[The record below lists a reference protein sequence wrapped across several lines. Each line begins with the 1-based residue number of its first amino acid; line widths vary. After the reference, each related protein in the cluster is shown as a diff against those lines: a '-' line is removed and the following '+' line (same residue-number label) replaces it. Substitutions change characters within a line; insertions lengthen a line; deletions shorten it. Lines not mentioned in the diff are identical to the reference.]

1 MCTLSDSV
9 PDGADGNMATRTI
22 TWSWGAHEVVTFDPA
37 TDVLDFGWLN
47 ASDFTITEVDGSV
60 VIALPANAHSYTLEG
75 ISLSD
80 LSLTNISAFDASV
93 FAQWSAAIAADTSA
107 TPAAGTLVALAAAR
121 DTDTV
126 VSFDPATDKLD
137 FSGLSATDFSIAEV
151 NGSVV
156 IYLAAER
163 QTYILEGVTLSQLSL
178 ASIAS
183 QDAAVLAEW
192 SQALANPALANPAGS
207 GAGTPGSGDAVT
219 TTLGWHWNT
228 QTVLAFDPAIDKLDF
243 GWLTPQDFSV
253 VELNGSVVIL
263 MPAAQQSYTLEGV
276 TLAEL
281 SAANITARSA
291 VVLDEWATR
300 LSGTSGSGGG
310 SGNGSDTGSGGSVP
324 TPTVIEAPAWTD
336 AKAYVAGDQVSV
348 GHLVYQANWWTLG
361 TDPASDHGPVGT
373 GHVWSVI
380 GYADLTP
387 VAPDAPDGLHLLTTT
402 ETSATLTWAAAEVL
416 GVGTISGYAIYRDGE
431 LVGTTTDLSFKVSG
445 LAADTTY
452 HFSVVAM
459 DEAGTSPAAMPIAVT
474 TDAPGTDAADQQ
486 HFSPYFEMWLPSSQN
501 LVQTVEDVGLTSVTL
516 AFVLGT
522 GPDQIGWGGLGS
534 LDNDTL
540 ANGTTISSMVA
551 QLQQKGVDVT
561 ISFGGGYGQEPALSF
576 TNAADLTAAYQSVID
591 KYNITS
597 LDFDIEADA
606 LTNTA
611 ASHLRN
617 EALVALEEANPDL
630 SISYTLPALPTGLNQ
645 AGLDL
650 LAQAKADGVEIDTV
664 NIMVMNYGA
673 YYDSGD
679 MGQDAIDAAEATIAQ
694 LHQLG
699 LDAKVAITPMIGQ
712 NDIPGEVFTLDDA
725 RQLVDYAEGND
736 HIAYIAMW
744 SLGRDHGDDVGHLT
758 DSSSGVAQHDYDF
771 AKIFSMV

>member
-1 MCTLSDSV
+1 
-9 PDGADGNMATRTI
+9 MATRTI
-22 TWSWGAHEVVTFDPA
+22 TWAWGAQEVVSFDPA

-47 ASDFTITEVDGSV
+47 ASDFTITEVNGSV

-75 ISLSD
+75 VSLSD
-80 LSLTNISAFDASV
+80 LSLANISAFDASV
-93 FAQWSAAIAADTSA
+93 FAQWSAAIAADGA
-107 TPAAGTLVALAAAR
+107 TTPVAGTLFALSAAR

-126 VSFDPATDKLD
+126 LSFNPAADKLD
-137 FSGLSATDFSIAEV
+137 FSGLSASDFSIAEV

-156 IYLAAER
+156 IYLSAER
-163 QTYILEGVTLSQLSL
+163 QTYILDGVTLSQLSL
-178 ASIAS
+178 SSIAS

-192 SQALANPALANPAGS
+192 SQALASPAGS
-207 GAGTPGSGDAVT
+207 SAAPTSGGGEAVT
-219 TTLGWHWNT
+219 TTLGWNWNT
-228 QTVLAFDPAIDKLDF
+228 QTVLAFDPARDKIDF

-263 MPAAQQSYTLEGV
+263 MPGAQQSYTLEGV

-291 VVLDEWATR
+291 VVLEEWATL
-300 LSGTSGSGGG
+300 LSGASGSGGG
-310 SGNGSDTGSGGSVP
+310 SGGGSGSTLP
-324 TPTVIEAPAWTD
+324 VIEASAWID
-336 AKAYVAGDQVSV
+336 AKAYVAGDLVSV

-361 TDPASDHGPVGT
+361 TDPTSDHGAVGT
-373 GHVWSVI
+373 GHVWSVV

-402 ETSATLTWAAAEVL
+402 ETSATLTWDAAEVS
-416 GVGTISGYAIYRDGE
+416 GVGTVTGYAIYRDGE

-445 LAADTTY
+445 LVADTTY
-452 HFSVVAM
+452 HFSVVAV
-459 DEAGTSPAAMPIAVT
+459 DEAGTSPAATPIAVT

-501 LVQTVEDVGLTSVTL
+501 LVQTVEDVGLTAVTL

-534 LDNDTL
+534 IDNDTL

-551 QLQQKGVDVT
+551 ALQQNGVEVT

-576 TNAADLTAAYQSVID
+576 TNVAQLTAAYQSVMD
-591 KYNITS
+591 KYNVTS

-617 EALVALEEANPDL
+617 EALVALEQANPDL
-630 SISYTLPALPTGLNQ
+630 TVSFTLPALPTGLNQ

-679 MGQDAIDAAEATIAQ
+679 MGKDAIDAAEATIAQ

-712 NDIPGEVFTLDDA
+712 NDVPGEVFTLDDA
-725 RQLVDYAEGND
+725 RQLLDYAEGND

-758 DSSSGVAQHDYDF
+758 ETSSGVAQHDYDF

>member
-1 MCTLSDSV
+1 
-9 PDGADGNMATRTI
+9 MATTTI

-37 TDVLDFGWLN
+37 ADVLDFSWLN
-47 ASDFTITEVDGSV
+47 ADDFTISEVNGSV
-60 VIALPANAHSYTLEG
+60 VISLPANAHSYTLEG
-75 ISLSD
+75 VSLSD
-80 LSLTNISAFDASV
+80 LSLVNISAFDASV
-93 FAQWSAAIAADTSA
+93 FAEWSAALAASSPTA
-107 TPAAGTLVALAAAR
+107 PAAGTVTTLAFAR

-126 VSFDPATDKLD
+126 LSFDPATDKLD
-137 FSGLSATDFSIAEV
+137 FSGLAATDFSIAEV

-163 QTYILEGVTLSQLSL
+163 QTYILDGVALSQLSL

-183 QDAAVLAEW
+183 QDGAVLAEW
-192 SQALANPALANPAGS
+192 SQALASPAAGR
-207 GAGTPGSGDAVT
+207 GTVATGTGDAVT
-219 TTLGWHWNT
+219 TALSWSWNT
-228 QTVLAFDPAIDKLDF
+228 QTVLAFDPATDKLDF

-253 VELNGSVVIL
+253 VEVNGSVVIL

-276 TLAEL
+276 TLAAL
-281 SAANITARSA
+281 STANITARSA
-291 VVLDEWATR
+291 VVLEEWTTL
-300 LSGTSGSGGG
+300 LSGSSGSEQG
-310 SGNGSDTGSGGSVP
+310 SETDGSAL
-324 TPTVIEAPAWTD
+324 TVIEAPAWTN

-361 TDPASDHGPVGT
+361 TDPASDHGAVGT

-387 VAPDAPDGLHLLTTT
+387 VAPDAPDDLHLLTTT
-402 ETSATLTWAAAEVL
+402 ETSATLTWDAAEVL
-416 GVGTISGYAIYRDGE
+416 GVGTVSGYAIYRDGE

-445 LAADTTY
+445 LVADTTY
-452 HFSVVAM
+452 QFSVVAI
-459 DEAGTSPAAMPIAVT
+459 DEAGTSPAATPIAVT
-474 TDAPGTDAADQQ
+474 TDAPGTDATDQQ
-486 HFSPYFEMWLPSSQN
+486 YFSPYFEMWLPESQN

-534 LDNDTL
+534 IDDDTL
-540 ANGTTISSMVA
+540 ANGTTISSMVE
-551 QLQQKGVDVT
+551 QLQQMGVNVT

-576 TNAADLTAAYQSVID
+576 TNVADLTAAYQSVID
-591 KYNITS
+591 KYNVTS

-617 EALVALEEANPDL
+617 EALVALEQANPDL
-630 SISYTLPALPTGLNQ
+630 SISFTLPVLPTGLTQ
-645 AGLDL
+645 DGLDL
-650 LAQAKADGVEIDTV
+650 LAQAKADGVDIDTI
-664 NIMVMNYGA
+664 NIMVMNYGD

-694 LHQLG
+694 LQQLG

-712 NDIPGEVFTLDDA
+712 NDIPGEVFTLEDA
-725 RQLVDYAEGND
+725 QQLVDYAEGND

-758 DSSSGVAQHDYDF
+758 DNNSGVAQQDYDF
-771 AKIFSMV
+771 AQVFSMV

>member
-1 MCTLSDSV
+1 
-9 PDGADGNMATRTI
+9 MATRTI
-22 TWSWGAHEVVTFDPA
+22 TWAWGAQEVVSFDPA

-47 ASDFTITEVDGSV
+47 ASDFTITEVNGSV

-75 ISLSD
+75 VSLSD
-80 LSLTNISAFDASV
+80 LSLANISAFDASV
-93 FAQWSAAIAADTSA
+93 FAQWSAAIAADGA
-107 TPAAGTLVALAAAR
+107 TTPVAGTLFALSAVR

-126 VSFDPATDKLD
+126 LSFNPAADKLD
-137 FSGLSATDFSIAEV
+137 FSGLSASDFSIAEV

-156 IYLAAER
+156 IYLSAER
-163 QTYILEGVTLSQLSL
+163 QTYILDGVTLSQLSL
-178 ASIAS
+178 SSIAS

-192 SQALANPALANPAGS
+192 SQALASPAGS
-207 GAGTPGSGDAVT
+207 SAAPTSGGGEAVT
-219 TTLGWHWNT
+219 TTLGWNWNT
-228 QTVLAFDPAIDKLDF
+228 QTVLAFDPTRDKIDF

-263 MPAAQQSYTLEGV
+263 MPGAQQSYTLEGV

-291 VVLDEWATR
+291 VVLEEWATL
-300 LSGTSGSGGG
+300 LSGASGSGGG
-310 SGNGSDTGSGGSVP
+310 SGGGSGSTLP
-324 TPTVIEAPAWTD
+324 VIEASAWID
-336 AKAYVAGDQVSV
+336 AKAYVAGDLVSV

-361 TDPASDHGPVGT
+361 TDPTSDHGAVGT
-373 GHVWSVI
+373 GHVWSVV

-387 VAPDAPDGLHLLTTT
+387 VAPDAPDGLHRLTTT
-402 ETSATLTWAAAEVL
+402 ETSATLTWDAAEVS
-416 GVGTISGYAIYRDGE
+416 GVGTVTGYAIYRDGE

-452 HFSVVAM
+452 HFSVVAV
-459 DEAGTSPAAMPIAVT
+459 DEAGTSPAATPITVT

-501 LVQTVEDVGLTSVTL
+501 LVQTVEDVGLTAVTL

-534 LDNDTL
+534 IDNDTL

-551 QLQQKGVDVT
+551 ALQQNGVEVT

-576 TNAADLTAAYQSVID
+576 TDAAQLTAAYQSVMD
-591 KYNITS
+591 KYNVTS

-617 EALVALEEANPDL
+617 EALVALEQANPDL
-630 SISYTLPALPTGLNQ
+630 TVSFTLPALPTGLNQ

-679 MGQDAIDAAEATIAQ
+679 MGKDAIDAAEATIAQ

-712 NDIPGEVFTLDDA
+712 NDVPGEVFTLDDA
-725 RQLVDYAEGND
+725 RQLLDYAEGND

-758 DSSSGVAQHDYDF
+758 ETSSGVAQHDYDF

>member
-1 MCTLSDSV
+1 
-9 PDGADGNMATRTI
+9 MATRTI
-22 TWSWGAHEVVTFDPA
+22 TWAWGAQEVVSFDPA

-47 ASDFTITEVDGSV
+47 ASDFTITEVNGSV

-75 ISLSD
+75 VSLSD
-80 LSLTNISAFDASV
+80 LSLANISAFDASV
-93 FAQWSAAIAADTSA
+93 FAQWSAAIAADGAS
-107 TPAAGTLVALAAAR
+107 TPLAGTLFALSAAR

-126 VSFDPATDKLD
+126 LSFDPAADKLD
-137 FSGLSATDFSIAEV
+137 FSGLSASDFSIAEV

-156 IYLAAER
+156 IYLSAER
-163 QTYILEGVTLSQLSL
+163 QTYILDGVTLSQLSL
-178 ASIAS
+178 SSIAS

-192 SQALANPALANPAGS
+192 SQALASPAGS
-207 GAGTPGSGDAVT
+207 SAAPTSGGGEAVT
-219 TTLGWHWNT
+219 TTLGWNWNT
-228 QTVLAFDPAIDKLDF
+228 QTVLAFDPTRDKIDF

-263 MPAAQQSYTLEGV
+263 MPGAQQSYTLEGV

-291 VVLDEWATR
+291 VVLDEWATL
-300 LSGTSGSGGG
+300 LSGASGSGGG
-310 SGNGSDTGSGGSVP
+310 SGGGSGSTLP
-324 TPTVIEAPAWTD
+324 VIEASAWID
-336 AKAYVAGDQVSV
+336 AKAYVAGDLVSV

-361 TDPASDHGPVGT
+361 TDPTSDHGAVGT
-373 GHVWSVI
+373 GHVWSVV

-402 ETSATLTWAAAEVL
+402 ETSATLTWDAAEVS
-416 GVGTISGYAIYRDGE
+416 GVGTVTGYAIYRDGE

-452 HFSVVAM
+452 HFSVVAV
-459 DEAGTSPAAMPIAVT
+459 DEAGTSPAATPIAVT

-501 LVQTVEDVGLTSVTL
+501 LVQTVEDVGLTAVTL

-534 LDNDTL
+534 IDNDTL

-551 QLQQKGVDVT
+551 ALQQNGVEVT

-576 TNAADLTAAYQSVID
+576 TNVAQLTAAYQSVMD
-591 KYNITS
+591 KYNVTS

-617 EALVALEEANPDL
+617 EALVALEQANPDL
-630 SISYTLPALPTGLNQ
+630 TVSFTLPALPTGLNQ

-679 MGQDAIDAAEATIAQ
+679 MGKDAIDAAEATIAQ

-712 NDIPGEVFTLDDA
+712 NDVPGEVFTLDDA
-725 RQLVDYAEGND
+725 RQLLDYAEGND

-758 DSSSGVAQHDYDF
+758 ETSSGVAQHDYDF

>member
-1 MCTLSDSV
+1 
-9 PDGADGNMATRTI
+9 MATRTI
-22 TWSWGAHEVVTFDPA
+22 TWAWGAQEVVSFDPA

-47 ASDFTITEVDGSV
+47 ASDFTITEVNGSV

-75 ISLSD
+75 VSLSD
-80 LSLTNISAFDASV
+80 LSLANISAFDASV
-93 FAQWSAAIAADTSA
+93 FAQWSAAIAADGAS
-107 TPAAGTLVALAAAR
+107 TPLAGTLFALSAAR

-126 VSFDPATDKLD
+126 LSFNPAADKLD
-137 FSGLSATDFSIAEV
+137 FSGLSASDFSIAEV

-156 IYLAAER
+156 IYLSAER
-163 QTYILEGVTLSQLSL
+163 QTYILDGVTLSQLSL
-178 ASIAS
+178 SSIAS

-192 SQALANPALANPAGS
+192 SQALASPAGS
-207 GAGTPGSGDAVT
+207 SAAPTSGGGEAVT
-219 TTLGWHWNT
+219 TTLGWNWNT
-228 QTVLAFDPAIDKLDF
+228 QTVLAFDPTRDKIDF

-263 MPAAQQSYTLEGV
+263 MPGAQQSYTLEGV

-291 VVLDEWATR
+291 VVLEEWATL
-300 LSGTSGSGGG
+300 LSGASGSGGG
-310 SGNGSDTGSGGSVP
+310 SGGGSGSTLP
-324 TPTVIEAPAWTD
+324 VIEASAWID
-336 AKAYVAGDQVSV
+336 AKAYVAGDLVSV

-361 TDPASDHGPVGT
+361 TDPTSDHGAVGT
-373 GHVWSVI
+373 GHVWSVV

-402 ETSATLTWAAAEVL
+402 ETSATLTWDAAEVS
-416 GVGTISGYAIYRDGE
+416 GVGTVTGYAIYRDGE

-452 HFSVVAM
+452 HFSVVAV
-459 DEAGTSPAAMPIAVT
+459 DEAGTSPAATPIAVT
-474 TDAPGTDAADQQ
+474 TDAPGADAADQQ

-501 LVQTVEDVGLTSVTL
+501 LVQAVEDVGLTAVTL

-534 LDNDTL
+534 IDNDTL

-551 QLQQKGVDVT
+551 ALQQNGVEVT

-576 TNAADLTAAYQSVID
+576 TNVAQLTAAYQSVMD
-591 KYNITS
+591 KYNVTS
-597 LDFDIEADA
+597 FDFDIEADA

-617 EALVALEEANPDL
+617 EALVALEQANPDL
-630 SISYTLPALPTGLNQ
+630 TVSFTLPALPTGLNQ

-679 MGQDAIDAAEATIAQ
+679 MGKDAIDAAEATIAQ

-712 NDIPGEVFTLDDA
+712 NDVPGEVFTLDDA
-725 RQLVDYAEGND
+725 RQLLDYAEGND

-758 DSSSGVAQHDYDF
+758 ETSSGVAQHDYDF

>member
-1 MCTLSDSV
+1 MCTLSGSV
-9 PDGADGNMATRTI
+9 PDGADGDMATRII
-22 TWSWGAHEVVTFDPA
+22 TWAWGAQEVVSFDPA

-47 ASDFTITEVDGSV
+47 ASDFTITEVNGSV

-75 ISLSD
+75 VSLSD
-80 LSLTNISAFDASV
+80 LSLANISAFDASV
-93 FAQWSAAIAADTSA
+93 FAQWSAAIAADGA
-107 TPAAGTLVALAAAR
+107 TTPVAGTLFALSAAR

-126 VSFDPATDKLD
+126 LSFNPAADKLD
-137 FSGLSATDFSIAEV
+137 FSGLSASDFSIAEV

-156 IYLAAER
+156 IYLSAER
-163 QTYILEGVTLSQLSL
+163 QTYILDGVTLSQLSL
-178 ASIAS
+178 SSIAS

-192 SQALANPALANPAGS
+192 SQALASPAGS
-207 GAGTPGSGDAVT
+207 SAAPTSGGGEAVT
-219 TTLGWHWNT
+219 TTLGWNWNT
-228 QTVLAFDPAIDKLDF
+228 QTVLAFDPTRDKIDF

-263 MPAAQQSYTLEGV
+263 MPGAQQSYTLEGV

-291 VVLDEWATR
+291 VVLEEWATL
-300 LSGTSGSGGG
+300 LSGASGSGGG
-310 SGNGSDTGSGGSVP
+310 SGGGSGSTLP
-324 TPTVIEAPAWTD
+324 VIEASAWID
-336 AKAYVAGDQVSV
+336 AKAYVAGDLVSV

-361 TDPASDHGPVGT
+361 TDPTSDHGAVGT
-373 GHVWSVI
+373 GHVWSVV

-402 ETSATLTWAAAEVL
+402 ETSATLTWDAAEVL
-416 GVGTISGYAIYRDGE
+416 GVGTVTGYAIYRDGE

-445 LAADTTY
+445 LVADTTY
-452 HFSVVAM
+452 HFSVVAV
-459 DEAGTSPAAMPIAVT
+459 DEAGTSPAATPIAVT

-501 LVQTVEDVGLTSVTL
+501 LVQTVEDVGLTAVTL

-534 LDNDTL
+534 IDNDTL

-551 QLQQKGVDVT
+551 ALQQNGVEVT

-576 TNAADLTAAYQSVID
+576 TDAAQLTAAYQSVMD
-591 KYNITS
+591 KYNVTS

-617 EALVALEEANPDL
+617 EALVALEQANPDL
-630 SISYTLPALPTGLNQ
+630 TVSFTLPALPTGLNQ

-679 MGQDAIDAAEATIAQ
+679 MGKDAIDAAEATIAQ

-712 NDIPGEVFTLDDA
+712 NDVPGEVFTLDDA
-725 RQLVDYAEGND
+725 RQLLDYAEGND

-758 DSSSGVAQHDYDF
+758 ETSSGVAQHDYDF

>member
-1 MCTLSDSV
+1 
-9 PDGADGNMATRTI
+9 MATRTI
-22 TWSWGAHEVVTFDPA
+22 TWAWGAQEVVSFDPA

-47 ASDFTITEVDGSV
+47 ASDFTITEVNGSV

-75 ISLSD
+75 VSLSD
-80 LSLTNISAFDASV
+80 LSLANISAFDASV
-93 FAQWSAAIAADTSA
+93 FAQWSAAIAADGAS
-107 TPAAGTLVALAAAR
+107 TPVAGTLFALSAAR

-126 VSFDPATDKLD
+126 LSFNPAADKLD
-137 FSGLSATDFSIAEV
+137 FSGLSASDFSIAEV

-156 IYLAAER
+156 IYLSAER
-163 QTYILEGVTLSQLSL
+163 QTYILDGVTLSQLSL
-178 ASIAS
+178 SSIAS

-192 SQALANPALANPAGS
+192 SQALASPAGS
-207 GAGTPGSGDAVT
+207 SAAPTSGGGEAVT
-219 TTLGWHWNT
+219 TTLGWNWNT
-228 QTVLAFDPAIDKLDF
+228 QTVLAFDPTRDKIDF

-263 MPAAQQSYTLEGV
+263 MPGAQQSYTLEGV

-291 VVLDEWATR
+291 VVLDEWATL
-300 LSGTSGSGGG
+300 LSGASGSGGG
-310 SGNGSDTGSGGSVP
+310 SGGGSGSTLP
-324 TPTVIEAPAWTD
+324 VIEASAWID
-336 AKAYVAGDQVSV
+336 AKAYVAGDLVSV

-361 TDPASDHGPVGT
+361 TDPTSDHGAVGT
-373 GHVWSVI
+373 GHVWSVV

-402 ETSATLTWAAAEVL
+402 ETSATLTWDAAEVS
-416 GVGTISGYAIYRDGE
+416 GVGTVTGYAIYRDGE

-452 HFSVVAM
+452 HFSVVAV
-459 DEAGTSPAAMPIAVT
+459 DEAGTSPAATPITVT

-501 LVQTVEDVGLTSVTL
+501 LVQTVEDVGLTAVTL

-534 LDNDTL
+534 IDNDTL

-551 QLQQKGVDVT
+551 ALQQNGVEVT

-576 TNAADLTAAYQSVID
+576 TDAAQLTAAYQSVMD
-591 KYNITS
+591 KYNVTS

-617 EALVALEEANPDL
+617 EALVALEQANPDL
-630 SISYTLPALPTGLNQ
+630 TVSFTLPALPTGLNQ

-679 MGQDAIDAAEATIAQ
+679 MGKDAIDAAEATIAQ

-712 NDIPGEVFTLDDA
+712 NDVPGEVFTLDDA
-725 RQLVDYAEGND
+725 RQLLDYAEGND

-758 DSSSGVAQHDYDF
+758 ETSSGVAQHDYDF

>member
-1 MCTLSDSV
+1 
-9 PDGADGNMATRTI
+9 MATRTI
-22 TWSWGAHEVVTFDPA
+22 TWAWGAQEVVSFDPA

-47 ASDFTITEVDGSV
+47 ASDFTITEVNGSV

-75 ISLSD
+75 VSLSD
-80 LSLTNISAFDASV
+80 LSLANISAFDASV
-93 FAQWSAAIAADTSA
+93 FAQWSAAIAADGA
-107 TPAAGTLVALAAAR
+107 TTPVAGTLFALSAAR

-126 VSFDPATDKLD
+126 LSFNPAADKLD
-137 FSGLSATDFSIAEV
+137 FSGLSASDFSIAEV

-156 IYLAAER
+156 IYLSAER
-163 QTYILEGVTLSQLSL
+163 QTYILDGVTLSQLSL
-178 ASIAS
+178 SSIAS

-192 SQALANPALANPAGS
+192 SQALASPAGS
-207 GAGTPGSGDAVT
+207 SAAPTSGGGEAVT
-219 TTLGWHWNT
+219 TTLGWNWNT
-228 QTVLAFDPAIDKLDF
+228 QTVLAFDPTRDKIDF

-263 MPAAQQSYTLEGV
+263 MPGAQQSYTLEGV

-291 VVLDEWATR
+291 VVLDEWATL
-300 LSGTSGSGGG
+300 LSGASGSGGG
-310 SGNGSDTGSGGSVP
+310 SGGGSGSTLP
-324 TPTVIEAPAWTD
+324 VIEASAWID
-336 AKAYVAGDQVSV
+336 AKAYVAGDLVSV

-361 TDPASDHGPVGT
+361 TDPTSDHGAVGT
-373 GHVWSVI
+373 GHVWSVV

-402 ETSATLTWAAAEVL
+402 ETSATLTWDAAEVS
-416 GVGTISGYAIYRDGE
+416 GVGTVTGYAIYRDGE

-452 HFSVVAM
+452 HFSVVAV
-459 DEAGTSPAAMPIAVT
+459 DEAGTSPAATPIAVT

-501 LVQTVEDVGLTSVTL
+501 LVQTVEDVGLTAVTL

-534 LDNDTL
+534 IDNDTL

-551 QLQQKGVDVT
+551 ALQQNGVEVT

-576 TNAADLTAAYQSVID
+576 TNVAQLTAAYQSVMD
-591 KYNITS
+591 KYNVTS

-617 EALVALEEANPDL
+617 EALVALEQANPDL
-630 SISYTLPALPTGLNQ
+630 TVSFTLPALPTGLNQ

-679 MGQDAIDAAEATIAQ
+679 MGKDAIDAAEATIAQ

-712 NDIPGEVFTLDDA
+712 NDVPGEVFTLDDA
-725 RQLVDYAEGND
+725 RQLLDYAEGND

-758 DSSSGVAQHDYDF
+758 ETSSGVAQHDYDF

>member
-1 MCTLSDSV
+1 
-9 PDGADGNMATRTI
+9 MATRTI
-22 TWSWGAHEVVTFDPA
+22 TWAWGAQEVVSFDPA

-47 ASDFTITEVDGSV
+47 ASDFTITEVNGSV

-75 ISLSD
+75 VSLSD
-80 LSLTNISAFDASV
+80 LSLANISAFDASV
-93 FAQWSAAIAADTSA
+93 FAQWSAAIAADGAS
-107 TPAAGTLVALAAAR
+107 TPLAGTLFALSAAR

-126 VSFDPATDKLD
+126 LSFDPAADKLD
-137 FSGLSATDFSIAEV
+137 FSGLSASDFSIAEV

-156 IYLAAER
+156 IYLSAER
-163 QTYILEGVTLSQLSL
+163 QTYILDGVTLSQLSL
-178 ASIAS
+178 SSIAS
-183 QDAAVLAEW
+183 QDASVLAEW
-192 SQALANPALANPAGS
+192 SQALASPAGS
-207 GAGTPGSGDAVT
+207 SAAPASGGGEAVT
-219 TTLGWHWNT
+219 TILGWNWNT
-228 QTVLAFDPAIDKLDF
+228 QAVLAFDPTRDKIDF

-263 MPAAQQSYTLEGV
+263 MPGAQQSYTLEGV

-291 VVLDEWATR
+291 VVLEEWATL
-300 LSGTSGSGGG
+300 LSGASGSGGG
-310 SGNGSDTGSGGSVP
+310 SGGGSGSTLP
-324 TPTVIEAPAWTD
+324 VIEASAWID
-336 AKAYVAGDQVSV
+336 AKAYVAGDLVSV

-361 TDPASDHGPVGT
+361 TDPTSDHGAVGT
-373 GHVWSVI
+373 GHVWSVV

-402 ETSATLTWAAAEVL
+402 ETSATLTWDAAEVS
-416 GVGTISGYAIYRDGE
+416 GVGTVTGYAIYRDGE

-445 LAADTTY
+445 LVADTTY
-452 HFSVVAM
+452 HFSVVAV
-459 DEAGTSPAAMPIAVT
+459 DEAGTSPAATPIAVT

-501 LVQTVEDVGLTSVTL
+501 LVQTVEDVGLTAVTL

-534 LDNDTL
+534 IDNDTL

-551 QLQQKGVDVT
+551 ALQQNGVEVT

-576 TNAADLTAAYQSVID
+576 TNVAQLTAAYQSVMD
-591 KYNITS
+591 KYNVTS

-617 EALVALEEANPDL
+617 EALVALEQANPDL
-630 SISYTLPALPTGLNQ
+630 TVSFTLPALPTGLNQ

-679 MGQDAIDAAEATIAQ
+679 MGKDAIDAAEATIAQ

-712 NDIPGEVFTLDDA
+712 NDVPGEVFTLDDA
-725 RQLVDYAEGND
+725 RQLLDYAEGND

-758 DSSSGVAQHDYDF
+758 ETSSGVAQHDYDF

>member
-1 MCTLSDSV
+1 
-9 PDGADGNMATRTI
+9 MATRTI
-22 TWSWGAHEVVTFDPA
+22 TWSWGAQEVVSFDPA

-47 ASDFTITEVDGSV
+47 ASDFTITEVNGSV

-75 ISLSD
+75 VSLSD
-80 LSLTNISAFDASV
+80 LSLANISAFDASV
-93 FAQWSAAIAADTSA
+93 FAQWSVAIAADSPA
-107 TPAAGTLVALAAAR
+107 PPAAGTLVEITFAR

-126 VSFDPATDKLD
+126 VSFNPATDKLD
-137 FSGLSATDFSIAEV
+137 FSGVSATDFSIAEV

-156 IYLAAER
+156 IYLSAER
-163 QTYILEGVTLSQLSL
+163 QTYILDGVTLSELSL
-178 ASIAS
+178 SSIAS

-192 SQALANPALANPAGS
+192 SQALASPAASSAAPA
-207 GAGTPGSGDAVT
+207 PGGEAVT

-228 QTVLAFDPAIDKLDF
+228 QTVLAFDPARDKIDF

-263 MPAAQQSYTLEGV
+263 MPGAQQSYTLEGV

-281 SAANITARSA
+281 STANITARSA
-291 VVLDEWATR
+291 VVLEEWATL
-300 LSGTSGSGGG
+300 LSGASGSGGG
-310 SGNGSDTGSGGSVP
+310 SGDGSGSTLP
-324 TPTVIEAPAWTD
+324 VIEASAWID
-336 AKAYVAGDQVSV
+336 AKAYVAGDLVSV

-361 TDPASDHGPVGT
+361 TDPTSDHSPVGT
-373 GHVWSVI
+373 GHVWSVV

-402 ETSATLTWAAAEVL
+402 ETSATLTWDAAEVQ
-416 GVGTISGYAIYRDGE
+416 GVGTVSAYAIYRDGE

-452 HFSVVAM
+452 HFSVVAV
-459 DEAGTSPAAMPIAVT
+459 DEAGTSPAATSIAVT
-474 TDAPGTDAADQQ
+474 TDTPGTDAADQQ

-534 LDNDTL
+534 IDNDTL
-540 ANGTTISSMVA
+540 ANGTTISSLVA
-551 QLQQKGVDVT
+551 ELQQKGVDVT

-576 TNAADLTAAYQSVID
+576 TNVGDLTAAYQSVID
-591 KYNITS
+591 KYNVTS

-606 LTNTA
+606 LTDTA

-617 EALVALEEANPDL
+617 EALVVLEQANPDL
-630 SISYTLPALPTGLNQ
+630 TVSFTLPALPTGLNQ
-645 AGLDL
+645 DGLDL

-679 MGQDAIDAAEATIAQ
+679 MGKDAIDAAEATIAQ

-712 NDIPGEVFTLDDA
+712 NDVPGEVFTLDDA
-725 RQLVDYAEGND
+725 QQLLDYAEGND
-736 HIAYIAMW
+736 HISYIAMW

-758 DSSSGVAQHDYDF
+758 ETSSGVAQHDYDF

>member
-1 MCTLSDSV
+1 
-9 PDGADGNMATRTI
+9 MATRTI
-22 TWSWGAHEVVTFDPA
+22 TWAWGAQEVVSFDPA

-47 ASDFTITEVDGSV
+47 ASDFTITEVNGSV

-75 ISLSD
+75 VSLSD
-80 LSLTNISAFDASV
+80 LSLANISAFDASV
-93 FAQWSAAIAADTSA
+93 FAQWSAAIAADGAS
-107 TPAAGTLVALAAAR
+107 TPVAGTLFALSAAR

-126 VSFDPATDKLD
+126 LSFDPAADKLD
-137 FSGLSATDFSIAEV
+137 FSGLSASDFSIAEV

-156 IYLAAER
+156 IYLSAER
-163 QTYILEGVTLSQLSL
+163 QTYILDGVTLSQLSL
-178 ASIAS
+178 SSIAS

-192 SQALANPALANPAGS
+192 SQALASPAGS
-207 GAGTPGSGDAVT
+207 SAAPTSGGGEAVT
-219 TTLGWHWNT
+219 TTLGWNWNT
-228 QTVLAFDPAIDKLDF
+228 QTVLAFDPTRDKIDF

-263 MPAAQQSYTLEGV
+263 MPGAQQSYTLEGV

-291 VVLDEWATR
+291 VVLEEWATL
-300 LSGTSGSGGG
+300 LSGASGSGGG
-310 SGNGSDTGSGGSVP
+310 SGGGSGSTLPV
-324 TPTVIEAPAWTD
+324 VEASAWID
-336 AKAYVAGDQVSV
+336 AKAYVAGDLVSV

-361 TDPASDHGPVGT
+361 TDPTSDHGAVGT
-373 GHVWSVI
+373 GHVWSVV

-402 ETSATLTWAAAEVL
+402 ETSATLTWDAAEVS
-416 GVGTISGYAIYRDGE
+416 GVGTVTGYAIYRDGE

-452 HFSVVAM
+452 HFSVVAV
-459 DEAGTSPAAMPIAVT
+459 DEAGTSPAATPITVT

-501 LVQTVEDVGLTSVTL
+501 LVQTGEDVGLTAVTL

-534 LDNDTL
+534 IDNDTL

-551 QLQQKGVDVT
+551 ALQQNGVEVT

-576 TNAADLTAAYQSVID
+576 TNVAQLTAAYQSVMD
-591 KYNITS
+591 KYNVTS
-597 LDFDIEADA
+597 FDFDIEADA

-617 EALVALEEANPDL
+617 EALVALEQANPDL
-630 SISYTLPALPTGLNQ
+630 TVSFTLPALPTGLNQ

-679 MGQDAIDAAEATIAQ
+679 MGKDAIDAAEATIAQ

-712 NDIPGEVFTLDDA
+712 NDVPGEVFTLDDA
-725 RQLVDYAEGND
+725 RQLLDYAEGND

-758 DSSSGVAQHDYDF
+758 ETSSGVAQHDYDF